1 MFVGKLADKK
11 RVSFMGR
18 NIPAHAG
25 KTSLR
30 GNGPARGQEHPRA
43 RGENVQKN
51 WGQVGTEG
59 TSPRT
64 RGKSLMPAP
73 PQPQHRNIPAYAGK
87 IPPQREHQPP
97 VWEHPR
103 ARGENLLICFRKQAG
118 HGTYPRTRGK
128 PQDSIGPLVSQRN
141 IPAHAGKT
149 CKNAW
154 RTPRCWEH
162 PRARGENRI
171 TAEDNA
177 CVMRNIP
184 AHAGKTRANEQ
195 SYT

>member
-64 RGKSLMPAP
+64 RGK
-73 PQPQHRNIPAYAGK
+73 QNQICVRVDHR
-87 IPPQREHQPP
+87 
-97 VWEHPR
+97 
-103 ARGENLLICFRKQAG
+103 
-118 HGTYPRTRGK
+118 
-128 PQDSIGPLVSQRN
+128 RN
-141 IPAHAGKT
+141 IPAHAGKIPDAGPAAT
-149 CKNAW
+149 T
-154 RTPRCWEH
+154 TPEH
-162 PRARGENRI
+162 PRVRGENTT
-171 TAEDNA
+171 TAGA
-177 CVMRNIP
+177 SASGLGTSPRTR
-184 AHAGKTRANEQ
+184 GKHD
-195 SYT
+195 